1 MDSSSKK
8 VLSSSHSLK
17 QGQKPANLV
26 QNRHIATPMEHD
38 YISLSDSSES
48 KSISKNLRD
57 LSLTDEI
64 KNKNKIPFK

>member
-1 MDSSSKK
+1 
-8 VLSSSHSLK
+8 
-17 QGQKPANLV
+17 
-26 QNRHIATPMEHD
+26 MEHD

-64 KNKNKIPFK
+64 NNKNKIPFK